1 MNKKVIYLDNA
12 ATTKTRPEVVEAMLP
27 YFTELY
33 GNPSSVYGFASQN
46 KEAVTVAREQIAKAL
61 NAPTQDIY
69 FTAGGSESDNW
80 ALKAAMEAYKDK
92 GNHLITTKIE
102 HHAILHTCEYLE
114 KNGCE
119 VTYLDVDENG
129 VVKLEDLK
137 EGMEYNQNINFENY
151 VQKEVHVGIDG
162 IELKDEM
169 IFGIN
174 QRDNN
179 HETSIYKQN
188 INVTNKLN
196 NLIKTIFLV
205 IIIILAIVFIISV
218 IIYLIKN
225 KNTNNQQISIKH
237 ITIIASMATI
247 LFVQEQ
253 LLTFIPN
260 VQLTFL
266 LISLYTVVFGFKK
279 TSLIIFIHILLDNIV
294 MGSFNPI
301 VMLPMYI
308 GYELCS
314 LLVYLV
320 NDKNLV
326 LITIMASIGS
336 VIYCLAFMVANAFF
350 LNIDILA
357 YYVAD
362 IPFEIILIISTI
374 LSIMYLFRPL
384 EKVLRKQWE
393 SI

>member
-1 MNKKVIYLDNA
+1 MQLTSLHKKILKIVISVILLVVLILIFINLNKSNVSESDGNIVIIVNNINNEIVSTQRISFKDGDTLFNLLNEHYNLTYKD
-12 ATTKTRPEVVEAMLP
+12 
-27 YFTELY
+27 ELY
-33 GNPSSVYGFASQN
+33 GHYLTG
-46 KEAVTVAREQIAKAL
+46 IA
-61 NAPTQDIY
+61 TDEFSIQTEGD
-69 FTAGGSESDNW
+69 
-80 ALKAAMEAYKDK
+80 
-92 GNHLITTKIE
+92 TTGWLWFE
-102 HHAILHTCEYLE
+102 LFY
-114 KNGCE
+114 
-119 VTYLDVDENG
+119 
-129 VVKLEDLK
+129 LK
-137 EGMEYNQNINFENY
+137 EGMEYNQNIDFENY
-151 VQKEVHVGIDG
+151 VKQEVHVGIDG

-179 HETSIYKQN
+179 HETSIHNQN
-188 INVTNKLN
+188 IDVTNKLN
-196 NLIKTIFLV
+196 NFIKNIFLV
-205 IIIILAIVFIISV
+205 IIIILAILFIISI
-218 IIYLIKN
+218 IIYIIKN
-225 KNTNNQQISIKH
+225 KKNNNQQMSIKQ

-314 LLVYLV
+314 LLVHSV
-320 NDKNLV
+320 RKKNTV
-326 LITIMASIGS
+326 IITIMASIGS
-336 VIYCLAFMVANAFF
+336 IIYCLAFMIANAFF

-362 IPFEIILIISTI
+362 IPFEIILVISTI
-374 LSIMYLFRPL
+374 LSVMYLFRPL
-384 EKVLRKQWE
+384 EKILRKQWE